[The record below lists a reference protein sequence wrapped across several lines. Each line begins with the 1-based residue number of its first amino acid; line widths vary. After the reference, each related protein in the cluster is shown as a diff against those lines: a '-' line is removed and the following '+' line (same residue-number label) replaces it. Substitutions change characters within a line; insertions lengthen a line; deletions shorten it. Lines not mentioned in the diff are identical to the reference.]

1 MKKRNLVK
9 GQTLVE
15 FVLIFPIVLFLLI
28 GFFDLGRAVFYYSS
42 LTNAVREATRTMVVD
57 DKHGNQEAIREAIMN
72 KLDTFAFAISLNPND
87 IEISYFT
94 DADDLRETQGNP
106 TYVDGETTTI
116 AIKATYYYQPVTPF
130 INRLL
135 NAGSIPLVTE
145 STMRIAG
152 RYR

>member
-1 MKKRNLVK
+1 MKKRNLFK

-15 FVLIFPIVLFLLI
+15 FALIFPIALFLLI

-42 LTNAVREATRTMVVD
+42 LTNAVREATRTMIVNGT
-57 DKHGNQEAIREAIMN
+57 HGNEAAIRQAIIDE
-72 KLDTFAFAISLNPND
+72 LDDFSFAISINPDD
-87 IEISYFT
+87 IEFSYFT
-94 DADDLRETQGNP
+94 DMDDLRTTQGNP
-106 TYVDGETTTI
+106 SYVDGATTI

-130 INRLL
+130 IGQLL
-135 NAGSIPLVTE
+135 NSGSIPLVTE